1 MVASAVPS
9 ALIHAD
15 LSPRLRQTLERLL
28 CGDGEK
34 QIAARLKLSTHTVH
48 VYVKALHKRYNV
60 SSRSE
65 LLAHFI
71 PHANGS

>member
-1 MVASAVPS
+1 
-9 ALIHAD
+9 L
-15 LSPRLRQTLERLL
+15 LR
-28 CGDGEK
+28 GDGEK